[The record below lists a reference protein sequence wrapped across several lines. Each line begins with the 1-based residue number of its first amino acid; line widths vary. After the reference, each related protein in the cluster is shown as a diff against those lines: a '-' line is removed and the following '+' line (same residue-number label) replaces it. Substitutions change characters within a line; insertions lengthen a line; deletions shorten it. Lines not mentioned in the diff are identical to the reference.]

1 MINNGFSDKIA
12 DAEKLQLMYENQQ
25 SQGEYLNPIELVD
38 TIGEIIN
45 SFEIKSPNYEQK
57 GNYPLTYKKIVP
69 KKQLMA
75 LYAIKKI
82 CSVANGD
89 TNE

>member
-1 MINNGFSDKIA
+1 MINNGFSNKIA
-12 DAEKLQLMYENQQ
+12 DAEKLQSMYENQKN
-25 SQGEYLNPIELVD
+25 QGKYLNPVELVD
-38 TIGEIIN
+38 AVGEIIN
-45 SFEIKSPNYEQK
+45 SFELESPNYEQK
-57 GNYPLTYKKIVP
+57 SNYPLIYKKIVP

-89 TNE
+89 KK